1 MNAKKWIIDK
11 KSKEKK
17 IIENWIKKIRKRDG
31 NYIGN
36 KEQEIF
42 YWIEEKVHIKSKK
55 LKISTTSLKRK
66 KKYKCKKQNKELVK
80 YMREIKRRKKFT

>member
-42 YWIEEKVHIKSKK
+42 YWIEEKVHIKLKK

-66 KKYKCKKQNKELVK
+66 KKYKCKKPNKELVK

>member
-31 NYIGN
+31 NYI
-36 KEQEIF
+36 
-42 YWIEEKVHIKSKK
+42 
-55 LKISTTSLKRK
+55 
-66 KKYKCKKQNKELVK
+66 
-80 YMREIKRRKKFT
+80 